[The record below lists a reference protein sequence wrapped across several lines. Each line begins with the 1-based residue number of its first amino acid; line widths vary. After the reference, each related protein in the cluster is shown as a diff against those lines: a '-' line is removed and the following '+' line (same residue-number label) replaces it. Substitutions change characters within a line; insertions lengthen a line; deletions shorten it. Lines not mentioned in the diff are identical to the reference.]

1 MTDDQ
6 FELPDDNPTSD
17 EIKDILKTCKKI
29 AIVGLS
35 PKENRDS
42 NKVGRY
48 LLERQYEI
56 VPVNPGKK
64 EILGKKCYKT
74 LIEIPS
80 KIDMVNIFLNPN
92 RVSTV
97 VDHAVEIGARVIW
110 MQLGIVHNES
120 AEKARKAG
128 IQVVMNKC
136 IMIEHQKWES

>member
-1 MTDDQ
+1 MTDVQ